1 MWEINKFKTVIEII
15 YKSLLH
21 PILKT
26 WGKDIWPKKKT
37 KLGEKKKSVTNYS
50 LLI

>member
-26 WGKDIWPKKKT
+26 WGKDIWPKKK
-37 KLGEKKKSVTNYS
+37 KENLGKRKRV
-50 LLI
+50 